1 MQRPVSRYRYH
12 RGFSLVELMIATTLG
27 LILALGIAQI
37 FASSSRAMMDVSNTG
52 RQIDSALYGL
62 EMIGQDLQL
71 AGYWGEASLPVS
83 PNIDI
88 FRSGETPDSAPA
100 SYSLPPSI
108 CIGTRADPTPKTD
121 LAYGMAFPI
130 MGGGGAQLNAEMG
143 VSANCKLA
151 DPVPSANSDIVAIR
165 RAATCA
171 ADASGCFAFDSQ
183 FHVQT
188 NGCVDTNLG
197 LTGGEIKL
205 YDSSAALTYHR
216 YHATDCDAAAL
227 APMYRYLSRVYYV
240 DSDDR
245 LIRLSYASSTYT
257 AEILVDGVERLK
269 VEWGIDSSGDGY
281 VDTWRAYDG
290 TDATPGAVGGFTP
303 TDWQNVVGAKLWMIV
318 RSPVKDVGFTDSA
331 SYVLGGTTYDVP
343 AALQSYRRTL
353 QSTTVDLVNVALSRR

>member
-1 MQRPVSRYRYH
+1 
-12 RGFSLVELMIATTLG
+12 MIATTLG
-27 LILALGIAQI
+27 IILTLGIAQI
-37 FASSSRAMMDVSNTG
+37 FAGSSRAMMDVTNAG

-71 AGYWGEASLPVS
+71 AGYWGEARLPVS
-83 PNIDI
+83 PAVDI
-88 FRSGETPDSAPA
+88 FRSGETPDSAPV
-100 SYSLPPSI
+100 SYSLPPVI
-108 CIGTRADPTPKTD
+108 CLGTRADPTPKTD
-121 LAYGMAFPI
+121 LAYGMAFPV

-143 VSANCKLA
+143 ASANCQLA
-151 DPVPSANSDIVAIR
+151 DPVPSANSDIVVVR

-171 ADASGCFAFDSQ
+171 SGTAGCFSFDSQ

-188 NGCVDTNLG
+188 NGCVDNNLG

-205 YDSSAALTYHR
+205 YNSSAALTYHR
-216 YHATDCDAAAL
+216 YHPTDCDSAAL

-245 LIRLSYASSTYT
+245 LIRLSYAASAYT

-269 VEWGIDSSGDGY
+269 VEWGIDSSGDGF
-281 VDTWRAYDG
+281 VDAWRAYDG
-290 TDATPGAVGGFTP
+290 ADVTPGAVGGFTP

-318 RSPVKDVGFTDSA
+318 RSPVKDVSFTDTA
-331 SYVLGGTTYDVP
+331 TYVLAGTTYEVPSDV
-343 AALQSYRRTL
+343 LSYRRTL